1 MAPEDAVNTGVR
13 NLDAVVAGEI
23 PNDADQPEVVG
34 LPQME
39 NLLGNFRRRLVGG
52 LLRNRLGID
61 EDHLTSGSIGRLPA
75 IEAGSPDAKIAARPG
90 DLTGLLRR
98 APGGVK

>member
-34 LPQME
+34 LPQQA
-39 NLLGNFRRRLVGG
+39 NLLGNFRRRLVVE
-52 LLRNRLGID
+52 LLSNLLGTD
-61 EDHLTSGSIGRLPA
+61 ADHLPFVSIGRLPA
-75 IEAGSPDAKIAARPG
+75 IEAGAPDAQIAARPR
-90 DLTGLLRR
+90 DIAWLLPR
-98 APGGVK
+98 AP